1 MRRVFVGL
9 AQVFVG
15 LAAQLLCVVRIQGV
29 GTGLSRSQR
38 GLRGALRL
46 RGAGDRLKPVPAPLR
61 NPGRAQIQGRVLELR

>member
-38 GLRGALRL
+38 AF
-46 RGAGDRLKPVPAPLR
+46 AE
-61 NPGRAQIQGRVLELR
+61 RVSNQAEQKKGPNAMSFWGEGQECSG